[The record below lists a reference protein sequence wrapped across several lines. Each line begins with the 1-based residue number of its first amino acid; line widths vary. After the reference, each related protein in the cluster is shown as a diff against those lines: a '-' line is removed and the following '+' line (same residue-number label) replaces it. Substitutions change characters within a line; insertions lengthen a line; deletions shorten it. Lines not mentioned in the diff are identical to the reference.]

1 MIGAFR
7 ESRYV
12 RAVLAAALA
21 LVLSVRILV
30 PAGFMPV
37 QTPHGLVVKMCGGG
51 ADSGKLVR
59 IALPMSDEDGSTDH
73 QSQPENTPC
82 AFAAVSAPALPAPA
96 VPVLASPDQLP
107 HERSLPPRTVRTT
120 TRADFILPPLRGPP
134 ALA

>member
-12 RAVLAAALA
+12 RAVLAAACA

-37 QTPHGLVVKMCGGG
+37 QTPHGLVVKMCGG

-59 IALPMSDEDGSTDH
+59 IALPMSDEDGSPDH
-73 QSQPENTPC
+73 PPQPESTPC

-107 HERSLPPRTVRTT
+107 HERSLPPPVVRTT
-120 TRADFILPPLRGPP
+120 IRADFILPPLRGPP